1 MEILLLH
8 FVAAFCATAS
18 FSLLFN
24 APLNTFVAA
33 GLTGGAGWVT
43 FVALRD
49 FVLLSSI
56 NANLLASIVIAFLGE
71 IYARREKKPVTIYVV
86 PGIVVLVPGYSIYKA
101 MNLFLNDYSS
111 EGMTILLR
119 ARMESGAIAVGIL
132 VVGVIARITKQQ
144 RARLTV
150 KLTQVHRKI
159 K

>member
-1 MEILLLH
+1 
-8 FVAAFCATAS
+8 
-18 FSLLFN
+18 
-24 APLNTFVAA
+24 
-33 GLTGGAGWVT
+33 
-43 FVALRD
+43 
-49 FVLLSSI
+49 
-56 NANLLASIVIAFLGE
+56 
-71 IYARREKKPVTIYVV
+71 
-86 PGIVVLVPGYSIYKA
+86 

-119 ARMESGAIAVGIL
+119 ASMESGAIAVGIL